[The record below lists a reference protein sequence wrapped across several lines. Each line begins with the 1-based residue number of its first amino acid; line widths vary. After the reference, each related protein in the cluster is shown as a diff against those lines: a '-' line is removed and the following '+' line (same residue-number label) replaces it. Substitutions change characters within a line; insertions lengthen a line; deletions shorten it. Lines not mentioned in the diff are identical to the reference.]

1 MPVRR
6 QTLFVATLADANRP
20 AATSDSQ
27 IARPGALQPIGASL
41 LMAAALQALPAAAQ
55 DKGPDKAQ
63 DKTLR
68 AVEVVDFRGIQL
80 DSVRYARELS
90 ETPRLITVLPDDLL
104 QEQGAQNLKDA
115 LKNIP
120 GISLQAG
127 EGNPPYGDQFKI
139 RGLNARDDIKVNGVR
154 DLGNYLRDPFYVDQ
168 IEVTKGPSS
177 THNGRGTAGGTINFV
192 TKKPFQQDFNR
203 VELSL
208 GTDSLYR
215 ATLDM
220 NKTLGENAAARVN
233 LMGHSSDI
241 PGRDLLD
248 ESRYGLYAAYTWGFT
263 QPTRITADVLFLRAD
278 EAPDG
283 GLPTDRNNVLGT
295 LSGIETRMAPGARFS
310 NFYGNTNDKKKVAV
324 DQVGLDIRHSF
335 RDGTVLRN
343 QTRLA
348 RVHNDGWVTSPRLYT
363 AAAIPPG
370 TPTDPGLASCAL
382 PNPCVRGETKPRDQ
396 KDSGFSNQT
405 DLLFNLNTGGI
416 EHDLVAG
423 VEVAQNKY
431 ENKRRLDTFTRV
443 TSLANPRPHALGPN
457 SPPIPAHSTTRRWG
471 LPVHDGTVYSLKTEE
486 LGLYLLD
493 TMRLAPQWDLHA
505 GVRWDNVKATAKR
518 RGFNGVTNPSPAN
531 NSTHEREDDELSY
544 SLGLVYKLTPKANL
558 YASVGKAYVFS
569 ANFDRNS
576 VQLAGGSPT
585 EAIVGPGFNTPP
597 EKMLA
602 YELGAKWQVAKALD
616 LGAAVFR
623 TDVTHG
629 RLPAQAPGFTALPD
643 NKYHIDGFELLAA
656 GDLSDRWRLYAGY
669 TYLTSKI
676 TAAPGAGVH
685 EAYVKSQKLGNT
697 PEHSLTLFTLFDI
710 TPQVT
715 LGGGV
720 NYTGSV
726 TSGVDHIAGD
736 TTYKVRIP
744 AYTTADLYA
753 AYKFDKKTQLRLNV
767 HNAFDKK
774 YIAELAEG
782 GGQGIPGRGRQAVL
796 TLRHD
801 F

>member
-1 MPVRR
+1 MHVLRPTSVEAAPARAVR
-6 QTLFVATLADANRP
+6 AP
-20 AATSDSQ
+20 AACDPQNS
-27 IARPGALQPIGASL
+27 RPLALQPIGASL

-63 DKTLR
+63 DKTLK
-68 AVEVVDFRGIQL
+68 AVEVVDFRGVQM
-80 DSVRYARELS
+80 DSVRYARELM

-104 QEQGAQNLKDA
+104 QEQGVLNMKDA

-127 EGNPPYGDQFKI
+127 EGNPPAGDQFKV
-139 RGLNARDDIKVNGVR
+139 RGLNARDDIKVNGAR
-154 DLGNYLRDPFYVDQ
+154 DLGNYFRDPFYVDQ

-177 THNGRGTAGGTINFV
+177 THNGRGTAGGTVNFV
-192 TKKPFQQDFNR
+192 TKKPLQQDFNR

-215 ATLDM
+215 GTLDL
-220 NKTLGENAAARVN
+220 NKALGENAAVRVN

-241 PGRDLLD
+241 PGRDVAE
-248 ESRYGLYAAYTWGFT
+248 ESRYGLYAAYTWGFKSA
-263 QPTRITADVLFLRAD
+263 TRVSADYLHVRVD
-278 EAPDG
+278 DIPDA
-283 GLPTDRNNVLGT
+283 GLPTDRNNALGT
-295 LSGIETRMAPGARFS
+295 LSGIETRMAPGVKYS
-310 NFYGNTNDKKKVAV
+310 NFYGHSNDKKKVAV
-324 DQVGLDIRHSF
+324 DQLGLDIQHRF
-335 RDGTVLRN
+335 RGGTVLKN
-343 QTRLA
+343 QTRIA
-348 RVHNDGWVTSPRLYT
+348 RVHNDGWVSSPRITTGGIVGQPNDGITT
-363 AAAIPPG
+363 ACSVAAP
-370 TPTDPGLASCAL
+370 CA
-382 PNPCVRGETKPRDQ
+382 RGETKPRDQ
-396 KDSGFSNQT
+396 VDTGFNNQT
-405 DLLFNLNTGGI
+405 DLLLNFVTGGI
-416 EHDLVAG
+416 EHDLVLGLDLARN
-423 VEVAQNKY
+423 QY
-431 ENKRRLDTFTRV
+431 ENERKRDTRGPW
-443 TSLANPRPHALGPN
+443 TSLANPSKRTLGPHTV
-457 SPPIPAHSTTRRWG
+457 IGTTLYG
-471 LPVHDGTVYSLKTEE
+471 LPVHDGTTYTLTTQETGV
-486 LGLYLLD
+486 YLLD

-505 GVRWDNVKATAKR
+505 GLRWDKVKATAKR
-518 RGFNGVTNPSPAN
+518 RGFDGSNAPASN
-531 NSTHEREDDELSY
+531 NTTHTREDDDVSY

-576 VQLAGGSPT
+576 VQLAGGAAA
-585 EAIVGPGFNTPP
+585 EAIAGPGFNTPP

-616 LGAAVFR
+616 LGAALFR

-656 GDLSDRWRLYAGY
+656 GDITERWKLYAGY

-676 TAAPGAGVH
+676 TAAPAAGVH
-685 EAYVKSQKLGNT
+685 EAYVKAQKLGNT
-697 PEHSLTLFTLFDI
+697 PEHSLTLFTLYDI

-715 LGGGV
+715 VGGGV
-720 NYTGSV
+720 NYSGSV
-726 TSGVDHIAGD
+726 TSGVDHIQGD

-744 AYTTADLYA
+744 GYTTADLYA
-753 AYKFDKKTQLRLNV
+753 AYKFSKQTQLRLNV